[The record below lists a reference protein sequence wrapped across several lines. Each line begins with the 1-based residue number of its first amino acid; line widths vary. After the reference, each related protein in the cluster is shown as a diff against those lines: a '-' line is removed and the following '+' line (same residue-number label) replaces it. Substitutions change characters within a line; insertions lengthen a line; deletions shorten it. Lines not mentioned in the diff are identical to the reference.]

1 MNCGLRCGPETLP
14 ECRLTRHSSWRYAWS
29 VALKVRP
36 VCVPEVALEGR
47 VRARTQHHAERP
59 ARRLRVLTVTTRIG
73 AAVSAFFGVQGIIVG
88 QDLLWIPVV
97 NLASATI
104 FLLIPLLYRF
114 GELVA
119 PLLFFFVA
127 YTSITI
133 LCWHLG
139 TGSGLTFYYLVAA
152 TLMVLILGSEHLVL
166 ASVLAA
172 LGAATVIALEL
183 LVPYNTGVQP
193 DWAFRFGFILSV
205 ITAWIMVVA
214 VVSYALRE
222 IRRARQAL
230 EAEYERSEALLTNI
244 LPATIAERLKD
255 PSRNIIA
262 DKYDDASIL
271 FADIAGYTK
280 RASDTPPGDLVR
292 FLDRLYTDLDALVD
306 RHGLEKIKTSGD
318 SYMVVSGVPQPREDH
333 IEALAC
339 LALDMADAVADLKDP
354 QGREV
359 PLRIGLAAGPV
370 VAGVVGARK
379 FFYDVWGDAVNVAA
393 RMETTDVEGRIQVPH
408 NVYER
413 LNHAFVLEER
423 GEVDIKGKG
432 VMHTWYL
439 VARRD
444 DQAVRCAVEQDAA
457 AGSG

>member
-1 MNCGLRCGPETLP
+1 VA
-14 ECRLTRHSSWRYAWS
+14 RH
-29 VALKVRP
+29 
-36 VCVPEVALEGR
+36 
-47 VRARTQHHAERP
+47 
-59 ARRLRVLTVTTRIG
+59 LRVLTVTTRIG
-73 AAVSAFFGVQGIIVG
+73 AVVSLFFGVQGLVVG
-88 QDLLWIPVV
+88 QDVVWIAMV
-97 NLASATI
+97 NLASGAI

-114 GELVA
+114 GEVVPALV
-119 PLLFFFVA
+119 FFTVA
-127 YTSITI
+127 YTTITVV
-133 LCWHLG
+133 CWHLG
-139 TGSGLTFYYLVAA
+139 TGSGLPFYYLVAA
-152 TLMVLILGSEHLVL
+152 TLMVLILGVDHLVL

-172 LGAATVIALEL
+172 VLAATVIALEII
-183 LVPYNTGVQP
+183 VPYNTGMQP
-193 DWAFRFGFILSV
+193 DWAFRSGFYLTV
-205 ITAWIMVVA
+205 ISAWVMVVA
-214 VVSYALRE
+214 VVWYALRE
-222 IRRARQAL
+222 IRRARQAM
-230 EAEYERSEALLTNI
+230 EAEYERSERLLTNI

-280 RASDTPPGDLVR
+280 RASDTTPSDLVR
-292 FLDRLYTDLDALVD
+292 FLDRLYTDMDALVD

-318 SYMVVSGVPQPREDH
+318 SYMVVSGVPEPRDDH

-393 RMETTDVEGRIQVPH
+393 RMETTDVEGRIQVPQD
-408 NVYER
+408 VYER
-413 LNHAFVLEER
+413 LNHAFLLEER
-423 GEVDIKGKG
+423 GEVDVKGKG

-439 VARRD
+439 VGRRD
-444 DQAVRCAVEQDAA
+444 DRAVRSAVEQGAA
-457 AGSG
+457 AGSV